1 MGILIVLYR
10 YLLKPFFFLLPAE
23 KAHYLVFKLIKIA
36 FKIPGVSLLSGKLN
50 QDQSDLSRTVAGL
63 TFPNPV
69 GLAAGLDKNAHIV
82 DELSMM
88 GFGFIEI
95 GTVTPLPQ
103 PGNPTPRLFRLP
115 ADEALINRMGFNNE
129 GLVAMVKRLR
139 QRKSKTVIGGN
150 IGKNKITP
158 NENAVED
165 YVKCFQTLYD
175 LVDYFVINVSSPNTP
190 GLRELQEK
198 EPLKRIL
205 AAVMAENKQKEQQK
219 PVFLK
224 IAPDLTTSQIDDILE
239 IVEET
244 ECAGVV
250 ATNTTISRENL
261 TSTSTEVEAIG
272 AGGVSGKPL
281 RDKSTE
287 IIRYIHKKSKGKI
300 PVIGVGGI
308 MNADDA
314 IEKIKAGASIV
325 QLYTGFIYQGPE
337 LVKAI
342 KRQFLKQSL

>member
-1 MGILIVLYR
+1 MLYR

-36 FKIPGVSLLSGKLN
+36 FKIPGVSLLSGKFN

-95 GTVTPLPQ
+95 GTVTPMPQ

-129 GLVAMVKRLR
+129 GLEAVVKRLR